1 MAGAVLMLV
10 CAGLL
15 EGYGRQLVTQPA
27 ARASIGA
34 AMLLFWLAYFLLKRG
49 SPATAES

>member
-1 MAGAVLMLV
+1 MLV

-15 EGYGRQLVTQPA
+15 EGYGRQLIDDPA
-27 ARASIGA
+27 ARAAIGG

-49 SPATAES
+49 ASTSADA